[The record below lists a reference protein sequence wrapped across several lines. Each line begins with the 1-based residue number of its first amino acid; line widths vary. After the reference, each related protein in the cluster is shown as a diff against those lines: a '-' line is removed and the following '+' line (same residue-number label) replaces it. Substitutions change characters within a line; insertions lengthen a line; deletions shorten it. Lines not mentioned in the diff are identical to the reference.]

1 MKEKFTNAMVTCA
14 AIAVFTGSGAA
25 VVNGFSS
32 IMDYK
37 VSSVLVSRE
46 QAALAAKLAVE
57 SDPGVVDSVVT
68 GVKKLGKVLN

>member
-1 MKEKFTNAMVTCA
+1 MKEKFSNAMVTCA

-25 VVNGFSS
+25 VVNGLSS

-46 QAALAAKLAVE
+46 QAIAAAKLAVDGE
-57 SDPGVVDSVVT
+57 PGVVDSVVT